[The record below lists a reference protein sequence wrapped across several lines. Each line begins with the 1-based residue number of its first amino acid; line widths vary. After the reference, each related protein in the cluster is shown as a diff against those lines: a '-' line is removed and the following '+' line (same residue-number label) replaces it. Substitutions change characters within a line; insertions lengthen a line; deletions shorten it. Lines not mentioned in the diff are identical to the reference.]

1 LRKRPALLP
10 TTRTSTGILVN
21 ELLLAQLKACP
32 VCRGELSSRSDECP
46 GCGAQLAPYYEQ
58 IDEANRTLTEAF
70 NAVTR
75 GEIERA
81 RELGGK
87 AQAITPLVTEN
98 VALLQARIALSEKRF
113 ADAWEKA
120 QGLPDT
126 VKEKSGLLHEI
137 VSLHEA
143 ETTGKQHFNL
153 ALTSARREYYVDA
166 SYHIERAIELIPY
179 LAPVWRLA
187 VKIELKRDRYEI
199 ALQHLEEG
207 LRRFPN
213 ETYLA
218 SLELDRSAP

>member
-1 LRKRPALLP
+1 LL
-10 TTRTSTGILVN
+10 TTRISTGILVN

-32 VCRGELSSRSDECP
+32 VCRGELSGRADECP

-58 IDEANRTLTEAF
+58 IDEANRSLTEAF
-70 NAVTR
+70 NAMTR

-81 RELGGK
+81 RELGGE
-87 AQAITPLVTEN
+87 AQAMTPLVTEN

-113 ADAWEKA
+113 ADAWEQV

-126 VKEKSGLLHEI
+126 VKEKPGLLHEI
-137 VSLHEA
+137 VSLHEV

-153 ALTSARREYYVDA
+153 ALTSARRKYYVDA

-179 LAPVWRLA
+179 LAPIWRLA
-187 VKIELKRDRYEI
+187 VKIELKRGRYDI
-199 ALQHLEEG
+199 AQQYLEEG
-207 LRRFPN
+207 LLRFPN

-218 SLELDRSAP
+218 SLERNRNAP

>member
-1 LRKRPALLP
+1 ML
-10 TTRTSTGILVN
+10 TTRISTGILVN

-32 VCRGELSSRSDECP
+32 VCRGELSGRADECP

-81 RELGGK
+81 RELSGK
-87 AQAITPLVTEN
+87 VQAMTPLLTEH
-98 VALLQARIALSEKRF
+98 VALLLARIALSEKRF
-113 ADAWEKA
+113 VDAWEQA

-126 VKEKSGLLHEI
+126 LREKPALLHEI
-137 VSLHEA
+137 VSLHEV

-153 ALTSARREYYVDA
+153 ALTSARRKYYVDA

-179 LAPVWRLA
+179 LAPIWRLA
-187 VKIELKRDRYEI
+187 VKIELKRGRYDI
-199 ALQHLEEG
+199 AQQHLEEG
-207 LRRFPN
+207 LLRFPN

-218 SLELDRSAP
+218 SLERNRNTP

>member
-1 LRKRPALLP
+1 LL

-32 VCRGELSSRSDECP
+32 VCRGELSGRTDECP

-58 IDEANRTLTEAF
+58 LDEANRSLTEAF

-75 GEIERA
+75 GEIEHA

-87 AQAITPLVTEN
+87 VQAMTPLATEH

-113 ADAWEKA
+113 ADAWEQA
-120 QGLPDT
+120 QGLPDA
-126 VKEKSGLLHEI
+126 VLEKPGLLHEI
-137 VSLHEA
+137 VSLHEI

-153 ALTSARREYYVDA
+153 ALTSARRKYYVDA

-179 LAPVWRLA
+179 LSPIWRLA
-187 VKIELKRDRYEI
+187 VKIELMRGRYDI
-199 ALQHLEEG
+199 AQQHLKEG
-207 LRRFPN
+207 LLRFPN

-218 SLELDRSAP
+218 SLEPELNRNTP